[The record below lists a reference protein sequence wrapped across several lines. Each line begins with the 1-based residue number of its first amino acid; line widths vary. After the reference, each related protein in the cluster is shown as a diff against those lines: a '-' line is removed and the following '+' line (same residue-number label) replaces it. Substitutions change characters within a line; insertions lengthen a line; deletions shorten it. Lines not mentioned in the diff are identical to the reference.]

1 MDRNGLSIAE
11 NVDHTLVEF
20 SMMETLHPISL
31 QQSDCSSE
39 PQGRFERQKFKIRMA
54 SNQERRQ
61 TAVFLVEKMY
71 GWRGYNTSGVSEKL
85 AATAKPA
92 EDVTH
97 ISLMVYGQD
106 NRPVGTLTV
115 GFDGPK
121 GMLADELYR
130 GELDA
135 LRGQDKRLLE
145 FTKLAIDRHAS
156 NSNRIVAALTN
167 IAYLYGKMSNCNTA
181 VIEVHPR
188 HVAFY
193 ESKLG
198 FRQVGPER
206 LCTRVN
212 APAILL
218 AIEWD
223 AMAEEIRKY
232 GGRKDDGTAGKSLYR
247 YFIDEHDEAGLI
259 KRLAGTE
266 VG

>member
-11 NVDHTLVEF
+11 NVDPTLVEF
-20 SMMETLHPISL
+20 SMVETLHPISL
-31 QQSDCSSE
+31 QQSDCCSE
-39 PQGRFERQKFKIRMA
+39 PKGRFERQKFKIRMA

-85 AATAKPA
+85 AAAANPD
-92 EDVTH
+92 EGVTH
-97 ISLMVYGQD
+97 IALMVYGQD

-130 GELDA
+130 NELDA
-135 LRGQDKRLLE
+135 MRKENKRLLE
-145 FTKLAIDRHAS
+145 FTKLAIDRHSS
-156 NSNRIVAALTN
+156 NSNRIMAALTN
-167 IAYLYGKMSNCNTA
+167 IAYLYGQLSNCNTA

-198 FRQVGPER
+198 FHQVGPER

-218 AIEWD
+218 ALDWS
-223 AMAEEIRKY
+223 AMAEQIKKY

-247 YFIDEHDEAGLI
+247 YFIDEQDEAGLI
-259 KRLAGTE
+259 ERLASAE